1 MASTYTIFVSYI
13 LEPTGTTLGHG
24 YGKAIHCNYIQ
35 SGEIE
40 TNNIIAEEV
49 RITFTGSATGTTTN
63 GFKFLCNN
71 VSLGTGYTAH
81 KIYAL
86 IQLISGSTSTPNPA
100 NWKLY
105 DITNQVTGYTTG
117 STFML
122 TPANLYSV
130 AFKIPLHDY
139 NLSNIFIPYNLTYLT
154 YPSSSASNELF
165 FGDETYFLGNVST
178 EIHADVY
185 VTDLAIKLEMNQF
198 NTSSNLTWNNT
209 MSSVSITEVGIYD
222 ANKNLVAIG
231 KLNNPLEKND
241 SISRTLVFAIDF

>member
-1 MASTYTIFVSYI
+1 MASTYTIFVSYL

-35 SGEIE
+35 YGEIQ
-40 TNNIIAEEV
+40 TNNILSEEV
-49 RITFTGSATGTTTN
+49 RITFSTGNTGTLA
-63 GFKFLCNN
+63 GFKFLSNS
-71 VSLGTGYTAH
+71 VASGTGYTAH

-86 IQLISGSTSTPNPA
+86 VQQVSGSTTTPNPA
-100 NWKLY
+100 NWKIYELT
-105 DITNQVTGYTTG
+105 DQVKGYTTG

-122 TPANLYSV
+122 TATGLTYQT
-130 AFKIPLHDY
+130 FRIPLHNYSSFQSY
-139 NLSNIFIPYNLTYLT
+139 NLAYLN
-154 YPSSSASNELF
+154 YPSSSAVNQLF

-209 MSSVSITEVGIYD
+209 MSSVSITEIGIYD

-241 SISRTLVFAIDF
+241 AISRTLVFAIDF